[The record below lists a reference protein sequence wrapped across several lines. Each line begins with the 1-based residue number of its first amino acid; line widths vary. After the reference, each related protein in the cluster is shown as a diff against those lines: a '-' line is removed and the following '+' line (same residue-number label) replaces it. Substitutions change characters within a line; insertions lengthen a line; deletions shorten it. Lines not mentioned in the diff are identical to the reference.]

1 MFVEL
6 ISYDVTQFFWPIVPS
21 AYSAA
26 LIILPEI
33 ENISF
38 STNVATCLS
47 GSPKMN
53 ADVIF
58 YSTFLLRLSY
68 LTTLVSL
75 SPLLSS
81 VGSNPAGWEENSEVL
96 HLLRLRILPPLPQ
109 TSISVPG
116 QSSGI
121 SLSWVGVS
129 ALPTPD
135 PPWEPRSGLS
145 SHLCTMVWYEGPTI
159 SSNRTFPDS
168 QEICQILNKQHTP
181 PQIPQGKD
189 EISTRSG
196 TLILCDILTPHPTK
210 LF

>member
-26 LIILPEI
+26 LIVLPEI
-33 ENISF
+33 ENLSL

-53 ADVIF
+53 AVDLIF

-68 LTTLVSL
+68 LTNSVSL
-75 SPLLSS
+75 SPLLSNL
-81 VGSNPAGWEENSEVL
+81 GSRPTGWEENSEVP
-96 HLLRLRILPPLPQ
+96 HILRLKDPPPQ
-109 TSISVPG
+109 KSISVPG

-135 PPWEPRSGLS
+135 PPWETRSGPS
-145 SHLCTMVWYEGPTI
+145 SHLLCTMVWYEGPTI

-168 QEICQILNKQHTP
+168 QEIYQIFNKQHTLHLRFP
-181 PQIPQGKD
+181 P
-189 EISTRSG
+189 R
-196 TLILCDILTPHPTK
+196 
-210 LF
+210 